1 MGNKLVKD
9 YLGNLVPKSKAHK
22 IHDKYY
28 VEGESCFLMED
39 NQWYR
44 ITSTDKI
51 VFDHYKSKYIMVG
64 TTTLLKGII
73 NEKGEEGMF
82 SENDD
87 SIVCKNKATGK
98 ITNVLNEKIAL
109 ILGYKESIFDGV
121 FYDMAS
127 ITDADLIKWFNKK
140 NIPTNERSKSYN
152 LESDPERKKQL
163 EEQYAKLEL
172 RISPMAK
179 RLSKFIGDYSF
190 GMEAEVINGF
200 IPRRIRNRL
209 GLKALKDGSLRS
221 DNGEGIEIVSMP
233 MKGAKGIETIRE
245 FCKELNKRCEV
256 NNYCSVHFHF
266 GNVPKDKLYTLS
278 LYNLG
283 IKLQNEM
290 VKYFP
295 YSRFNSIKADGKI
308 YCKLLQPL
316 GVHFDSILKQKSEE
330 TFQKT
335 VVNEFDKIYKWLNHG
350 KGLAEVR
357 AQPEIIRT
365 TIEVGG
371 KKMFYDK
378 WLKNIYTTKSVFHS
392 IQGEKWNKFC
402 SPIK

>member
-283 IKLQNEM
+283 IKLQGEM